1 MTLASDLDDQ
11 GRALRRLSDGA
22 AGLAG
27 DSGRGGLP
35 RLLLLLGELFPR
47 RERCGQRGA
56 VGCVGSLGE
65 AFNEGGHP
73 IMVPERA
80 SLARSAGQR

>member
-1 MTLASDLDDQ
+1 
-11 GRALRRLSDGA
+11 
-22 AGLAG
+22 
-27 DSGRGGLP
+27 
-35 RLLLLLGELFPR
+35 
-47 RERCGQRGA
+47 

-73 IMVPERA
+73 TMVPERA